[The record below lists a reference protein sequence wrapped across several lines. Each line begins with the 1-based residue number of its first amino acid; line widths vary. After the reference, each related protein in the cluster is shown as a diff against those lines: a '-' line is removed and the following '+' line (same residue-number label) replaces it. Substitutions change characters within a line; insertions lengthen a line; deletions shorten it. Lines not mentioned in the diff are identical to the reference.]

1 MFNKYNEPRKT
12 IFNEHIRIIRLGFL
26 RSINSNCFINLFLLE
41 KKFNYLIFI
50 NLIIFIQIDDV
61 EFNIPKV
68 SEIPSVES
76 ILNDEDVSL
85 LSEDDLTV
93 YQNKVNTYK

>member
-1 MFNKYNEPRKT
+1 M
-12 IFNEHIRIIRLGFL
+12 
-26 RSINSNCFINLFLLE
+26 
-41 KKFNYLIFI
+41 

-93 YQNKVNTYK
+93 YQNKVNKYK